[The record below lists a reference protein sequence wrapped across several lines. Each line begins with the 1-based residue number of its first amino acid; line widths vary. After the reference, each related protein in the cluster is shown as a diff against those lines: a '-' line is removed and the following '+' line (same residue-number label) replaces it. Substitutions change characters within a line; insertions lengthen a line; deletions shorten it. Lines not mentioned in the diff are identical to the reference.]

1 MYAYEL
7 SYAYIKCTS
16 TKKLWNCLNPYL
28 NPNKRSIISSS
39 DLLDHPSDNKDQ
51 DCANLFSN
59 FFSSI
64 LNLFTFLSFLTCTNY
79 ITNFFNTN
87 PILSTFRTTK
97 PQFHFS
103 KISPNT
109 TFKHLLKLDPKSAP
123 GICGIESEI
132 FVYCANVLAIPLTN
146 LFNVCIESNCV
157 PDEWKISYIT
167 PIYKGK
173 GSKSS
178 PDNYR
183 PISVLP
189 PIDKI
194 FEAIIGDQI
203 RNFFESNEMLSD
215 SQFGFR
221 NFRSCELALNS
232 MINSWKL
239 SLDIKHNVIAIL
251 LDFSKAFDTVDH
263 SLLLKKFD
271 VCPKTLL

>member
-1 MYAYEL
+1 
-7 SYAYIKCTS
+7 
-16 TKKLWNCLNPYL
+16 
-28 NPNKRSIISSS
+28 
-39 DLLDHPSDNKDQ
+39 
-51 DCANLFSN
+51 
-59 FFSSI
+59 
-64 LNLFTFLSFLTCTNY
+64 
-79 ITNFFNTN
+79 
-87 PILSTFRTTK
+87 
-97 PQFHFS
+97 
-103 KISPNT
+103 
-109 TFKHLLKLDPKSAP
+109 
-123 GICGIESEI
+123 
-132 FVYCANVLAIPLTN
+132 VLAIPLTN

-263 SLLLKKFD
+263 SLLLKKLFFYNFSRKSIRLIKSYLSKRFTITKFNRSYSSRKLSD
-271 VCPKTLL
+271 VGVPQGSVLGPLLFIIFINDMCFLNLKSKLFLFADDTTLSFAHNSI